1 MVSDEVHK
9 SDINKGLQYINFS
22 PLKVF
27 RCIVPT
33 DEIIFGRSYELP
45 STNYMLKSLL
55 ECNGIT

>member
-27 RCIVPT
+27 MCIVPT
-33 DEIIFGRSYELP
+33 DESFLAGVM
-45 STNYMLKSLL
+45 NYPPP
-55 ECNGIT
+55 ITC